1 MQATNPQQLIL
12 NSIFSDLTQNYL
24 VKGVA
29 GAGKTW
35 ILSAITH
42 KLVELGINEN
52 DILAL
57 TFSKELAKDMQEK
70 LKGTVQTI
78 HSKMYQVCSQWIKVN
93 NIKRQGTK
101 TSTGQWQYSILDEN
115 LATKV
120 IKDYL
125 KPAFGI
131 ALGQSVPNDKI
142 AEFYSE
148 CFTLLGLVNAIR
160 TSALHYDND
169 IATIKEKYNTKY
181 TEKVV
186 VSAIEILKTLNL
198 RFFNRAQVDFIGM
211 LYIPF
216 INTNIFESRIT
227 KPKFL
232 IIDETNDLSPILRS
246 TINLLVDSETKL
258 IAVGDEQQTIHIW
271 SGTEPD
277 CMERFKL
284 THSMKEL
291 EYEYTFR
298 VPKKHCVYLN
308 ASGIDNR
315 IKPYETNNTGT
326 LERVSYNK
334 TLSKLQNG
342 DVVLCKFNRGNKV
355 AKTLEA
361 MSIEILQL
369 GKKVALIGST
379 YLEDIKEILAYT
391 SQSNN
396 PSEFKNLAYYAE
408 QAVLYIIAEEYTNSG
423 LKTDSFKCKELRRKL
438 ETFKLYHKFFC
449 NQPKVFFPNL
459 KQFIAFLET
468 MYEKTENAIQLCSI
482 HRSKGKEWK
491 TVYILHA
498 EYMVEEINNQELP
511 IDQRIE
517 AHNLLL
523 VALTRSLNN
532 TFIIDYDLP
541 SVVNKPSVG

>member
-12 NSIFSDLTQNYL
+12 DNIFSDLTKNYL
-24 VKGVA
+24 IKGVA

-42 KLVELGINEN
+42 KLVELGIPEN

-70 LKGTVQTI
+70 LRGTVQTI
-78 HSKMYQVCSQWIKVN
+78 HSKMYQICSQWIKVN
-93 NIKRQGTK
+93 NVKRQGTK

-131 ALGQSVPNDKI
+131 ALGQSVPNDKV
-142 AEFYSE
+142 AEFYTE

-169 IATIKEKYNTKY
+169 ASTIKEKYNAKY

-186 VSAIEILKTLNL
+186 NDALEIIKILNV
-198 RFFNRAQVDFIGM
+198 RFFNRAQVDFLGM
-211 LYIPF
+211 LYVPLT
-216 INTNIFESRIT
+216 NANIFESRIT
-227 KPKFL
+227 KPKCL

-246 TINLLVDSETKL
+246 TINLLVGTETKL

-284 THSMKEL
+284 THDMKEL

-308 ASGIDNR
+308 TSGIDSR
-315 IKPYETNNTGT
+315 IKPYETNSNGT
-326 LERVSYNK
+326 LEKVSYNK

-355 AKTLEA
+355 TKTLEA

-379 YLEDIKEILAYT
+379 YLEDIKEILTYIPQA
-391 SQSNN
+391 NN
-396 PSEFKNLAYYAE
+396 QGEFKNLANFAK
-408 QAVLYIIAEEYTNSG
+408 QAILYIITEEYTNQG
-423 LKTDSFKCKELRRKL
+423 LNKDNFKCKELRRKV

-449 NQPKVFFPNL
+449 NQPTTFFPSL
-459 KQFIAFLET
+459 KQFLTFLDT

-498 EYMVEEINNQELP
+498 EYMIEEINNQELP

-523 VALTRSLNN
+523 VALTRSLDK

-541 SVVNKPSVG
+541 LLANKPSVG

>member
-1 MQATNPQQLIL
+1 MKATNPQQTIL

-24 VKGVA
+24 IKGVA

-42 KLVELGINEN
+42 KLIELGILESE
-52 DILAL
+52 ILAL

-70 LKGTVQTI
+70 LKGKVQTI
-78 HSKMYQVCSQWIKVN
+78 HSKMYQICSQWIKIH

-101 TSTGQWQYSILDEN
+101 TSTGQWQYSILDED

-131 ALGQSVPNDKI
+131 AIGQKVPNDKI
-142 AEFYSE
+142 AEFYTE
-148 CFTLLGLVNAIR
+148 CFTLLGLVNKIR
-160 TSALHYDND
+160 NSALHYEND
-169 IATIKEKYNTKY
+169 IAEIKEKYNVKY

-186 VSAIEILKTLNL
+186 GDAVEILKILNL

-216 INTNIFESRIT
+216 TNTNIFESRIE

-246 TINLLVDSETKL
+246 TINLLVGTSTKL

-277 CMERFKL
+277 CMERFKIS
-284 THSMKEL
+284 HNMKEL

-308 ASGIDNR
+308 NSGIDNR

-326 LERVSYNK
+326 LEKVSYNK

-355 AKTLEA
+355 TKTLEA

-379 YLEDIKEILAYT
+379 YLEDIKEILSYT
-391 SQSNN
+391 SQANN
-396 PSEFKNLAYYAE
+396 QSDFKNLANFAE
-408 QAVLYIIAEEYTNSG
+408 QAILYIITEEYTNNG
-423 LKTDSFKCKELRRKL
+423 LNKDNFKCKELRRKL

-449 NQPKVFFPNL
+449 NQPKIFFPNL
-459 KQFIAFLET
+459 KQFITFLDT
-468 MYEKTENAIQLCSI
+468 MYEKTDNAIQLCSI

-498 EYMVEEINNQELP
+498 EYMIEEIGNQELP

-523 VALTRSLNN
+523 VALTRSLDK